1 MLLVSNSQSS
11 NKVQVETG
19 RLRWRYYLYSLTET
33 QGLIAPV
40 WVLLLQARGLSYTE
54 IGALGALYWAVLVL
68 AEIPTGYLGDRLGRR
83 RSLLAA
89 AVVTAVGIGGLA
101 LAQTVLPLALAL
113 ATWAVGIT
121 FRSGTA
127 DAWLYSALARSG
139 ASDTYTDVRGRG
151 RALKLAATAVTA
163 VVGGVLYSRLIIA
176 PFLLTAGLLVVNAG
190 IVVSFPT
197 ISDASDRTQSESWR
211 LAMTREDLK
220 HLFDQPGVR
229 GFVGYTVLLFGLVEV
244 ARTFIQ
250 PIVVGDQ
257 VGLPVAAVGGLYA
270 SFNLVAAGA
279 SATTGRI
286 ERTFGRRRWFLV
298 APFLLAGSFMLLPV
312 SPVLALPSFIG
323 MEAIWQVSQTFQSS
337 VVNERTPDR
346 RRATILSVVSM
357 AGGVAAI
364 SFRAIGGVLADLR
377 GPLLM
382 LAVLA
387 LVFVVGAGALL
398 TVTPEAVFRPAE
410 TDISE

>member
-1 MLLVSNSQSS
+1 
-11 NKVQVETG
+11 VQIETG
-19 RLRWRYYLYSLTET
+19 RLKWRYYLYSLTET

-40 WVLLLQARGLSYTE
+40 WVLLLQDRGLSYTD

-83 RSLLAA
+83 RSLLVAA
-89 AVVTAVGIGGLA
+89 MVTAVGIGGLA

-113 ATWAVGIT
+113 ATWAVGVT

-127 DAWLYSALARSG
+127 DAWLYSALAQSG

-163 VVGGVLYSRLIIA
+163 VAGGVLYSRLIIA
-176 PFLLTAGLLVVNAG
+176 PFLLTAGVLVVNAS
-190 IVVSFPT
+190 IVLSFPT
-197 ISDASDRTQSESWR
+197 GSDAAGRPPSESWR
-211 LAMTREDLK
+211 FAMTREDLR

-229 GFVGYTVLLFGLVEV
+229 GFVAYTVLLFGLVEV

-250 PIVVGDQ
+250 PIVVGEQ

-286 ERTFGRRRWFLV
+286 EATFGRRRWFLV
-298 APFLLAGSFMLLPV
+298 APFLLAGSFVLLPV
-312 SPVLALPSFIG
+312 APVLAIPSFVG
-323 MEAIWQVSQTFQSS
+323 MEVVWQVSKTFQSG
-337 VVNERTPDR
+337 VVNERSPDR

-364 SFRAIGGVLADLR
+364 GFRAIGGVLADLR

-382 LAVLA
+382 LAALA
-387 LVFVVGAGALL
+387 LLFAVGAGALL
-398 TVTPEAVFRPAE
+398 TITPGAVFRPAE
-410 TDISE
+410 TETSDETTA

>member
-1 MLLVSNSQSS
+1 MQMRI
-11 NKVQVETG
+11 G
-19 RLRWRYYLYSLTET
+19 RLRSRYYLYSVTET

-40 WVLLLQARGLSYTE
+40 WVLLLQDRGLSYTD
-54 IGALGALYWAVLVL
+54 IGVLGALYWAVLVL

-83 RSLLAA
+83 KSLLAA

-101 LAQTVLPLALAL
+101 LAQTLLPFAFAL
-113 ATWAVGIT
+113 ATWAVGVT

-127 DAWLYSALARSG
+127 DAWLYSALARAG
-139 ASDTYTDVRGRG
+139 ASDTYTHVRGQG

-163 VVGGVLYSRLIIA
+163 IVGGFLYSRVLIA
-176 PFLLTAGLLVVNAG
+176 PFVLTAGLLAVNA
-190 IVVSFPT
+190 VVVFSFPT
-197 ISDASDRTQSESWR
+197 VSNDSSRLQSESWR
-211 LAMTREDLK
+211 LSTTRRDLK

-229 GFVGYTVLLFGLVEV
+229 SFVGYTFLLFGLVEV

-250 PIVVGDQ
+250 PIVVSSQ
-257 VGLPVAAVGGLYA
+257 VGLSVAAVGGLYA
-270 SFNLVAAGA
+270 NFNIVAAGA
-279 SATTGRI
+279 SATTGRV

-312 SPVLALPSFIG
+312 VPALAVPSFVG
-323 MEAIWQVSQTFQSS
+323 MEAVWKVSQTFQYG

-357 AGGVAAI
+357 GGGVAAI

-398 TVTPEAVFRPAE
+398 TVTPRAVFKTAE
-410 TDISE
+410 TDINE